1 METKNNDH
9 WVLAS
14 ILGISASV
22 SQTLLV
28 PIYAAEQF
36 PLLILA
42 VGLIVN
48 AIIFSLLAQWGLRL
62 GENPKIPTAS
72 VLKSI
77 LNKNW
82 HDAKAQFMKASK
94 YGITFGLVLLLTLF
108 IMDLYVITVLKEE
121 VILESWR
128 AISPLTALAL
138 GVQAVFFQ
146 ETVFRLFLFNLFASW
161 RKSLRIGNILS
172 SIAFGLVHIANPG
185 VLQLGT
191 VMILTVAIV
200 NSIGGFIIG
209 LSYAKQGWES
219 ASVTHFIGNF
229 VHYST
234 LPLFLS
240 LF

>member
-1 METKNNDH
+1 METKNH
-9 WVLAS
+9 WVLAA

-22 SQTLLV
+22 SQTMLM
-28 PIYAAEQF
+28 PIHDGEEY

-48 AIIFSLLAQWGLRL
+48 AIIFSLLVQWGLRL
-62 GENPKIPTAS
+62 GEDPKIPTAS
-72 VLKSI
+72 VLESM

-82 HDAKAQFMKASK
+82 HDARALFMKALK
-94 YGITFGLVLLLTLF
+94 YGISYGLVLLFTLF
-108 IMDLYVITVLKEE
+108 VVDFYYIVMIREE
-121 VILESWR
+121 AVLESWR
-128 AISPLTALAL
+128 ALSPLTALAF

-161 RKSLRIGNILS
+161 RKSLRMGNFIS
-172 SIAFGLVHIANPG
+172 SITFGVAHIANPG

-191 VMILTVAIV
+191 VTILTVAIV

-209 LSYAKQGWES
+209 LSYEKQGWES
-219 ASVTHFIGNF
+219 SSITHFIGNF